1 MKKAFPYFVI
11 IAAAAASAALVWFF
25 LGADESLESA
35 PKKVEEPTKTS
46 IAEVE
51 TKTKGSAETKVVAE
65 DLKGK
70 ATSKKKR
77 VVIDFSEDDGSGMHF
92 LPDVELTEKDRQT
105 LVSMQEALDDDNFNK
120 VMQFAKEAMKSS
132 EPAVRSKAVE
142 ALSWFGQRAL
152 PELTALMAD
161 SDSDVAEEAR
171 SAAESAVMGIDDSS
185 MKFETAL
192 AYTQAFKGNEEGM
205 AMFIGTFALA
215 ANDLMAESENNPEVC
230 GRIIDAVSSLIALGG
245 KCGKEATERYTEITG
260 YDWAGEEEAR
270 KWAADPDNYT
280 PPASPDDEPDDEPEV
295 SAGENAPS
303 ESLDEPS
310 AEPAADAP
318 VDAPVEPSADSAVD
332 SSEYAPEEDSTDN
345 EADAESA
352 EPEEADAD
360 V

>member
-1 MKKAFPYFVI
+1 MKKAFPFFVI
-11 IAAAAASAALVWFF
+11 IAAAAVSAALVWFF
-25 LGADESLESA
+25 GGTEGSLEPA
-35 PKKVEEPTKTS
+35 PKKVEAPAKIN
-46 IAEVE
+46 IAEVASE
-51 TKTKGSAETKVVAE
+51 TKGTSEMKVVAE
-65 DLKGK
+65 DVKGK
-70 ATSKKKR
+70 ATSKKKKR
-77 VVIDFSEDDGSGMHF
+77 IVVDFSKDDGSGTHF

-105 LVSMQEALDDDNFNK
+105 LISMQEALDDDNFNK
-120 VMQFAKEAMKSS
+120 VMQSAKDAMKSS

-215 ANDLMAESENNPEVC
+215 ANDLMAESENDPEVC
-230 GRIIDAVSSLIALGG
+230 GKVIDAVSSLIALGG

-280 PPASPDDEPDDEPEV
+280 PPTSPDDEPDDEPEV
-295 SAGENAPS
+295 SAEENAPS
-303 ESLDEPS
+303 ETIDESS

-318 VDAPVEPSADSAVD
+318 VESSADAVAD
-332 SSEYAPEEDSTDN
+332 SPEYVPEDDAFDN
-345 EADAESA
+345 EADAEPA

-360 V
+360 I